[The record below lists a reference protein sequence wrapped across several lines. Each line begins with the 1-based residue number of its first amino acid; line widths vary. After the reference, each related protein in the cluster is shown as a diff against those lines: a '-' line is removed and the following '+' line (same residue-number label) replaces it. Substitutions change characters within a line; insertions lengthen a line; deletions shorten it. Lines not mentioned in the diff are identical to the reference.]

1 MAVSSTPSAR
11 APGSPETRGP
21 LRHLGVTHLDI
32 PITPEKVWQI
42 LKKKGVAE

>member
-1 MAVSSTPSAR
+1 
-11 APGSPETRGP
+11 
-21 LRHLGVTHLDI
+21 VTHLDI

>member
-1 MAVSSTPSAR
+1 
-11 APGSPETRGP
+11 
-21 LRHLGVTHLDI
+21 LTHGEVAHKGI